1 MRRNMS
7 VWILIVRKRTRGSL
21 NIKLTLSATWRN
33 ILGKVLNVKYVGLCG
48 HQGKT
53 DMNMK
58 GVYTDH

>member
-1 MRRNMS
+1 MS
-7 VWILIVRKRTRGSL
+7 VRILIVRKRMQGSL

-48 HQGKT
+48 CRGKT
-53 DMNMK
+53 DMNTK